1 MTRRLW
7 LAVMLLLCLPV
18 AAALRP
24 ISSVLMPQEMM
35 PLDQS
40 SPWQDKP
47 LRAGILRD
55 NSTPW
60 NMVVGQDLYGIN
72 ADYLVALTQTTGMKF
87 QVEDYPDWQALQQA
101 LQQGKLDI
109 AFGVPQQR
117 LEKGMSA
124 TQPWFTS
131 PLRIY
136 RSRENLRPVMFNSTD
151 AQITISKS
159 ALALID
165 PAFARQHHWQVVDND
180 LQALYA
186 LLNNKSDYV
195 VADETS
201 AGFLLNQLQQG
212 QIYQLASPLDPGE
225 LRLQAITTQP
235 ALTDR
240 LDMAIRQ
247 LPMEVINGIQGRWSS
262 QLPRY
267 QDTNTAHL
275 TPMERSWITQH
286 PVVTYAAIGDDYPWS
301 YRAANGQ
308 PSGYSVELLNIIG
321 QNTGLR
327 FQPWWVSNAQ
337 QAQALVDQGR
347 AMIQLTL
354 PLTGDD
360 AMRSN
365 TLPIWRA
372 LWGVYVGQMSR
383 PATGWQQLQGLKVG
397 IRRGDIARGLI
408 PAGITVVPFEDSKTL
423 YDALA
428 NGRID
433 ALVDNVISARWLIQS
448 RYSDALR
455 LAFAASD
462 TAWPITLGVS
472 PAFPLL
478 RTLLNTSLQQIPTD
492 TQQRMRET
500 WSNNSS
506 VLSEGAE
513 NSMRPISLFVLIA
526 ALFAIVFLLVLLIR
540 RYLEQRRERL
550 QRRQLELEREEA
562 ERANQMKSQFLA
574 TVSHELRT
582 PMQAILGLL
591 EVEVSRTP
599 ASKNL
604 NVIHSSAST
613 LLTLLNDLQ
622 DHAKLESNSFT
633 LVPQPLD
640 PAKWLSRLADFYHPL
655 MRNNGPLFRV
665 ETLPPL
671 PALIMIDGQRLQQIA
686 NNLISNAI
694 KFTRQGEIRVT
705 LATENDRLRLQ
716 VIDSGSGIPAE
727 EQTRLFEPWYQTPSG
742 RQLSVQGSGLGLS
755 ICKEI
760 VARMGGEILLA
771 STPHQGTTLTVFL
784 PLQIVTSDPAINEPA
799 PVRSPGGTPNVQR
812 VAVVDDH
819 PTNLLVMQQQLA
831 WFGIEADCYP
841 DGRAFL
847 AAGGVYDL
855 LFIDYS
861 MPHPDG
867 VTLAKII
874 RRGERH
880 TARRC
885 RIVMCSADADIL
897 ASPQVAALTDK
908 VLLKPVTLNEIEPL
922 LTAGTEAVFV
932 DLHQRLWDLAGH
944 DHAFFSKLQ
953 KTLQQ
958 TLREDSTRLVTALK
972 EQDWE
977 KAEKAAHRLKGSWQM
992 LGYAEGENRC
1002 QHIIGQCRAQQQPA
1016 TELNLLISL
1025 TESLLTEL
1033 ESYGAHPF

>member
-1 MTRRLW
+1 MKCRL
-7 LAVMLLLCLPV
+7 LFSLLLLFCLH
-18 AAALRP
+18 AGAALRP
-24 ISSVLMPQEMM
+24 ISSVTLPPEMM
-35 PLDQS
+35 PLEHS
-40 SPWQDKP
+40 VPWQDKP
-47 LRAGILRD
+47 LRVGILRD

-60 NMVVGQDLYGIN
+60 NMVVGNDLYGIN
-72 ADYLVALTQTTGMKF
+72 ADYLVALTQTSGMKF
-87 QVEDYPDWQALQQA
+87 EVEAYADWPALRQALH
-101 LQQGKLDI
+101 QGQLDM
-109 AFGVPQQR
+109 AFGVAQQTMD
-117 LEKGMSA
+117 KGMSA

-136 RSRENLRPVMFNSTD
+136 RSRDNLRPVMFNSAD
-151 AQITISKS
+151 ARITLSRS
-159 ALALID
+159 ALALVTAD
-165 PAFARQHHWQVVDND
+165 FAKRHRWQVVDND

-186 LLNNKSDYV
+186 LLNNQSDYV

-201 AGFLLNQLQQG
+201 AGFLLSQLQQG
-212 QIYQLASPLDPGE
+212 QIYQLASPLEPGE
-225 LRLQAITTQP
+225 LKLQAITTSP
-235 ALTDR
+235 TLTAQ
-240 LDMAIRQ
+240 LDSAIRQ
-247 LPMEVINGIQGRWSS
+247 LPMEVVNGIQGRWSS

-275 TPMERSWITQH
+275 SPMERSWMEQH
-286 PVVTYAAIGDDYPWS
+286 PVVTYAAISDNYPWS

-365 TLPIWRA
+365 TLPVWRA
-372 LWGVYVGQMSR
+372 LWGVYVSQTSR
-383 PATGWQQLQGLKVG
+383 PVTSWQQLKGHKVG
-397 IRRGDIARGLI
+397 IRRGDIAQQLV
-408 PAGITVVPFEDSKTL
+408 PTGIDVVTFEDSKTL

-428 NGRID
+428 NGQIE

-462 TAWPITLGVS
+462 TAWPIALGVS
-472 PAFPLL
+472 PSFPLL
-478 RTLLNTSLQQIPTD
+478 RTLLNSSLQQIPAD

-506 VLSEGAE
+506 ALSGERE
-513 NSMRPISLFVLIA
+513 NQMRPISLFVLVA
-526 ALFAIVFLLVLLIR
+526 ALFAIVFLLILLLR

-550 QRRQLELEREEA
+550 QRRQLEQQREEA

-591 EVEVSRTP
+591 EVEVSRQP
-599 ASKNL
+599 ASHNL
-604 NVIHSSAST
+604 TVIHNSAST

-622 DHAKLESNSFT
+622 DHAKLENNSFT
-633 LVPQPLD
+633 LLPQPLD

-655 MRNNGPLFRV
+655 MRKNGPVFSV
-665 ETLPPL
+665 EAIPPL
-671 PALIMIDGQRLQQIA
+671 PSLILIDGQRLQQIA

-694 KFTRQGEIRVT
+694 KFTHRGAIRVT
-705 LATENDRLRLQ
+705 LGAENDRLRLQ
-716 VIDSGSGIPAE
+716 VIDTGSGIPRQ
-727 EQTRLFEPWYQTPSG
+727 EQERLFEPWYQTPSG

-760 VARMGGEILLA
+760 VTRMDGEIQLE
-771 STPHQGTTLTVFL
+771 STPGKGTTLTVLL
-784 PLQIVTSDPAINEPA
+784 PLRPLARDSAVPEDAPA
-799 PVRSPGGTPNVQR
+799 RFSPLAASPLR

-841 DGRAFL
+841 DGRAL
-847 AAGGVYDL
+847 LTSDTLYDL
-855 LFIDYS
+855 LFVDFS

-867 VTLAKII
+867 LTVAKII
-874 RRGERH
+874 RRRERS
-880 TARRC
+880 RIQRC

-897 ASPQVAALTDK
+897 AKPQVVALTDR
-908 VLLKPVTLNEIEPL
+908 VLLKPVTLREIGPL
-922 LTAGTEAVFV
+922 LAHAADPTFK
-932 DLHQRLWDLAGH
+932 DLASRLWQLSGQNQ
-944 DHAFFSKLQ
+944 AFFSKLQ
-953 KTLQQ
+953 TTLRQ
-958 TLREDSTRLVTALK
+958 TLADDRGQLTRALQ
-972 EQDWE
+972 EAEWE

-992 LGYAEGENRC
+992 LGYDAGERLC
-1002 QHIIGQCRAQQQPA
+1002 QQLIEQCRKRQQPA
-1016 TELNLLISL
+1016 ANLNLLISL
-1025 TESLLTEL
+1025 TDSLLTEL
-1033 ESYGAHPF
+1033 ESYGAYPL

>member
-1 MTRRLW
+1 MTYRL
-7 LAVMLLLCLPV
+7 LLTFLLLLCLP
-18 AAALRP
+18 ASAALRP
-24 ISSVLMPQEMM
+24 ISSVLLPQEMM
-35 PLDQS
+35 PLEQPS
-40 SPWQDKP
+40 QWQEKP
-47 LRAGILRD
+47 LRVGILRD

-60 NMVVGQDLYGIN
+60 NMVVGKDLYGIN
-72 ADYLVALTQTTGMKF
+72 ADYLVALMQTTGMKF
-87 QVEDYPDWQALQQA
+87 QVEDYPDWQALRQA
-101 LQQGKLDI
+101 LQQGKLEM
-109 AFGVPQQR
+109 AFGVPRQT

-136 RSRENLRPVMFNSTD
+136 RSRENLRPVMFNSAD
-151 AQITISKS
+151 AQITISRS
-159 ALALID
+159 TFALLD

-186 LLNNKSDYV
+186 LLNMKSDYV
-195 VADETS
+195 IADETS
-201 AGFLLNQLQQG
+201 AGFLLSQLQQG

-225 LRLQAITTQP
+225 LRLQAITTHA
-235 ALTDR
+235 ALTDL
-240 LDMAIRQ
+240 LDRAIRQ

-275 TPMERSWITQH
+275 TPMERSWTEQH
-286 PVVTYAAIGDDYPWS
+286 PLVTYAAISDDYPWS

-327 FQPWWVSNAQ
+327 FQPWWVSNAE

-383 PATGWQQLQGLKVG
+383 PVTSWEQLKGQKVG
-397 IRRGDIARGLI
+397 IRRGDIARGLV
-408 PAGITVVPFEDSKTL
+408 PAGINIVTFEDSKTL

-428 NGRID
+428 NGQIE
-433 ALVDNVISARWLIQS
+433 ALVDNVMSARGLIQS
-448 RYSDALR
+448 RYSEALR

-478 RTLLNTSLQQIPTD
+478 RTLLNTSLQQIPAD
-492 TQQRMRET
+492 TQQRMREN

-506 VLSEGAE
+506 VLSDSGE
-513 NSMRPISLFVLIA
+513 NQMRPISLFVLIA
-526 ALFAIVFLLVLLIR
+526 ALFAIVFLLVLLLR

-591 EVEVSRTP
+591 EVEVSRQP
-599 ASKNL
+599 ASRNL

-655 MRNNGPLFRV
+655 MRSNGPVFRV
-665 ETLPPL
+665 DILPPL
-671 PALIMIDGQRLQQIA
+671 PGLILIDGQRLQQIA
-686 NNLISNAI
+686 TNLISNAI

-705 LATENDRLRLQ
+705 LGAENDRLRLQ
-716 VIDSGSGIPAE
+716 VIDSGSGIPLQ
-727 EQTRLFEPWYQTPSG
+727 EQARLFEPWYQTPSG

-760 VARMGGEILLA
+760 VARMSGEILLD
-771 STPHQGTTLTVFL
+771 STPDRGTTLTVLF
-784 PLQIVTSDPAINEPA
+784 PLQIVTADPAMTEPPA
-799 PVRSPGGTPNVQR
+799 VRSPGMPVTVQR

-819 PTNLLVMQQQLA
+819 PTNLLVMQQQL
-831 WFGIEADCYP
+831 
-841 DGRAFL
+841 
-847 AAGGVYDL
+847 
-855 LFIDYS
+855 
-861 MPHPDG
+861 
-867 VTLAKII
+867 
-874 RRGERH
+874 
-880 TARRC
+880 
-885 RIVMCSADADIL
+885 
-897 ASPQVAALTDK
+897 
-908 VLLKPVTLNEIEPL
+908 
-922 LTAGTEAVFV
+922 
-932 DLHQRLWDLAGH
+932 
-944 DHAFFSKLQ
+944 
-953 KTLQQ
+953 
-958 TLREDSTRLVTALK
+958 
-972 EQDWE
+972 
-977 KAEKAAHRLKGSWQM
+977 
-992 LGYAEGENRC
+992 
-1002 QHIIGQCRAQQQPA
+1002 
-1016 TELNLLISL
+1016 
-1025 TESLLTEL
+1025 
-1033 ESYGAHPF
+1033 